1 MAGKAET
8 SKRIVDRALALA
20 ADRPWRDISLGDIA
34 EAAAIGLP
42 ELHKHYGSKTAI
54 LVAFI
59 ERIDGEVLAGS
70 EAARTASDPEKTHR
84 DRLFDVLV
92 RRLEALKPHKA
103 GVQSV
108 ARSLSSDP
116 LSLACLMPCYAR
128 SMAWMLESAGIGG
141 SGVRGRL
148 RARGLG
154 LVYLS
159 TLRAWFRD
167 DQADMAKTRAALDRA
182 LGRADFLVKSAPF
195 LNCLGAS
202 EPLEYRAE
210 HPE

>member
-34 EAAAIGLP
+34 EAAAVGLP

-59 ERIDGEVLAGS
+59 ERTDGEVLAGS
-70 EAARTASDPEKTHR
+70 EAARNACDPEKTPR
-84 DRLFDVLV
+84 DRLFDVLM
-92 RRLEALKPHKA
+92 RRLEALSPHKA
-103 GVQSV
+103 GVKSV
-108 ARSLSSDP
+108 AQSLSSDP
-116 LSLACLMPCYAR
+116 LSLSCLMPCYAR
-128 SMAWMLESAGIGG
+128 SMAWMLEAAGIGG

-159 TLRAWFRD
+159 AVRAWFRD
-167 DQADMAKTRAALDRA
+167 DQADMAKTIAALDRA
-182 LGRADFLVKSAPF
+182 LDRADSLVKSAPF
-195 LNCLGAS
+195 TNCLGAP
-202 EPLEYRAE
+202 ERPENRAE
-210 HPE
+210 PTG